1 MDQRHGT
8 QAGRAVGRQLIQGQ
22 HGQAARPR
30 CQPGIS
36 CGLRSPTQALLHRP
50 RRRVCGCDRIR
61 RWQLDG
67 ISRPKPQ
74 IGERATS
81 QCLQRALVCGPRTGD
96 LAVFPP
102 GNQSSVAS
110 QMRLTKSPSGS
121 DEGGRELLAALSSL
135 GFADMAKDEI
145 RCLTSILGPHRR
157 FPSGCHHAA
166 VVKLCLP
173 SLCPRYR
180 HRFAGWIE
188 SLLGMWRRAG
198 GEIVIEFVA
207 FALGRNGVAA
217 HPPGAAAR
225 RQRVGGRVSQTVQPQ
240 GARTAAMSAGIN
252 AADAVPGNE
261 ARARLALVDQ
271 EINLLLARLADL
283 RAVRLRQLADAQ
295 AKLPV
300 DAGHAG
306 RAPLNQSPGVPGH
319 LPQRGE
325 AGPLRH
331 EGSRTSI
338 PVASPMPPRAR
349 PVSGVA
355 DAADWCCSAAHG
367 PS

>member
-1 MDQRHGT
+1 MGEQR
-8 QAGRAVGRQLIQGQ
+8 GRGANQESPAVYD
-22 HGQAARPR
+22 RPHMPSFVDLEGESR
-30 CQPGIS
+30 
-36 CGLRSPTQALLHRP
+36 
-50 RRRVCGCDRIR
+50 GCNGIR

-67 ISRPKPQ
+67 ISRSEPQ

-96 LAVFPP
+96 LAVFPS

-135 GFADMAKDEI
+135 GFADMAKDEV

-166 VVKLCLP
+166 VFKLFLP

-198 GEIVIEFVA
+198 GEIVTEFVA
-207 FALGRNGVAA
+207 FGQNGVAA
-217 HPPGAAAR
+217 HRPGAVAR
-225 RQRVGGRVSQTVQPQ
+225 RQRVGGRVSQDVQPQ
-240 GARTAAMSAGIN
+240 GAATVAMSAGTN
-252 AADAVPGNE
+252 AADAGPGYE

-271 EINLLLARLADL
+271 EINFLLA
-283 RAVRLRQLADAQ
+283 
-295 AKLPV
+295 
-300 DAGHAG
+300 
-306 RAPLNQSPGVPGH
+306 GV
-319 LPQRGE
+319 
-325 AGPLRH
+325 
-331 EGSRTSI
+331 S
-338 PVASPMPPRAR
+338 
-349 PVSGVA
+349 
-355 DAADWCCSAAHG
+355 DDHG
-367 PS
+367 F